1 LLQNADDN
9 HYTKARRR
17 GEIPHVSFR
26 VYEQRIIVECNED
39 GFTRENLVA
48 ICNVGKSSKTGD
60 QGYIGEK
67 GIGFKSV
74 FMVAHTAYIESGDFS
89 FYFRHRSGDTGFGMI
104 SPVWQDPEDEVGDRL
119 TRITLSLHQ
128 DMDDEALARQRGSIR
143 QQFENLQETI
153 LLFMKNLEKID
164 ITLYEDDDVTI
175 ESAFTYAIERVAGG
189 EVIVRRTTFRDG
201 ESDTEEFHY
210 LTIKHTATGLAKN
223 DNRTYSESEEASRAY
238 SRSDLVLAFP
248 VTEESVPVIADQW
261 IFAFLPVHQ
270 MGFKVSPCRSS
281 LAKRLTITNLRTP
294 VSNTG
299 GFCDRSQQTG
309 YRYYFS

>member
-1 LLQNADDN
+1 
-9 HYTKARRR
+9 
-17 GEIPHVSFR
+17 
-26 VYEQRIIVECNED
+26 VYEQRIVVECNED

-48 ICNVGKSSKTGD
+48 ICNVGKSSKSGD

-104 SPVWQDPEDEVGDRL
+104 SPVWQDPGDEVGDRL

-143 QQFENLQETI
+143 QQFRDLQETI
-153 LLFMKNLEKID
+153 LLFMKNLEKIE

-189 EVIVRRTTFRDG
+189 RVIVRRTSTTFQDG
-201 ESDTEEFHY
+201 ESDTQEFHY
-210 LTIKHTATGLAKN
+210 ITIKHTATGLAKN
-223 DNRTYSESEEASRAY
+223 DNRTYSESEEASGAY

-248 VTEESVPVIADQW
+248 VTEESVPVITDQW
-261 IFAFLPVHQ
+261 VFAFLPVRQ
-270 MGFKVSPCRSS
+270 MGFKVRPCRANRAN
-281 LAKRLTITNLRTP
+281 LVATANLRTP
-294 VSNTG
+294 VSDTSG
-299 GFCDRSQQTG
+299 LCDPGEQAG